1 MEDPN
6 SAATAVVGGEEEEVV
21 AAHGGAEE
29 WPVVA
34 GRATD
39 LLMAAGRFKDLI
51 GHAGNADSPTISG
64 ESTACTVRLP
74 MEAPSLFPRL
84 PEAQFFGSRLVNS
97 LWIYNIR
104 VSFGICM
111 SRQF

>member
-1 MEDPN
+1 M
-6 SAATAVVGGEEEEVV
+6 V

-51 GHAGNADSPTISG
+51 GPAGNADSPITQ
-64 ESTACTVRLP
+64 RL
-74 MEAPSLFPRL
+74 SLFPRT
-84 PEAQFFGSRLVNS
+84 PESPRRRRG
-97 LWIYNIR
+97 
-104 VSFGICM
+104 
-111 SRQF
+111 

>member
-1 MEDPN
+1 MEGLDT
-6 SAATAVVGGEEEEVV
+6 AATAGGV
-21 AAHGGAEE
+21 EE
-29 WPVVA
+29 WPMGA
-34 GRATD
+34 GRAAD
-39 LLMAAGRFKDLI
+39 LLVAAGRFEDLI
-51 GHAGNADSPTISG
+51 GPAGNADSPTISG

-74 MEAPSLFPRL
+74 TEAPSLFPRL

-111 SRQF
+111 SRRF